1 MILELPNKNNC
12 TVAVIGLGYVGL
24 PVAVEFAKHK
34 KSLRNNQKLD
44 RKIIGFDITEELGD
58 LKECLDITNEISTQ
72 ELKDLN
78 NICFTIDENIGE
90 S

>member
-24 PVAVEFAKHK
+24 PVAVEFARHK

-44 RKIIGFDITEELGD
+44 K
-58 LKECLDITNEISTQ
+58 
-72 ELKDLN
+72 
-78 NICFTIDENIGE
+78 
-90 S
+90 